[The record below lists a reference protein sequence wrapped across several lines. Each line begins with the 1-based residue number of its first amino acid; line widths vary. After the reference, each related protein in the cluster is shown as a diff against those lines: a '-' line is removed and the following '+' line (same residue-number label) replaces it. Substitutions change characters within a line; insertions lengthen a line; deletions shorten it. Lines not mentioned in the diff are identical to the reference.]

1 MTTLYALFLKFGIAM
16 LILIFSLLS
25 GYLSFFLWV
34 LGVGV
39 EADFHKVMGYLFA
52 TINILCICGGL
63 WFFFKGQHL
72 VAIVFAISPAP
83 LSMASLALAIF
94 LVRNQH

>member
-1 MTTLYALFLKFGIAM
+1 
-16 LILIFSLLS
+16 
-25 GYLSFFLWV
+25 
-34 LGVGV
+34 
-39 EADFHKVMGYLFA
+39 MGYLFA